1 MNRKNEVEL
10 IQLMRRKAKERL
22 PDDLN
27 PEFLFSKTHI
37 DLLLQI
43 AQGTLRTK
51 KIARKE
57 LENRGLNNDG
67 LFIGVE
73 FDR

>member
-10 IQLMRRKAKERL
+10 IQLIRGKAKERL
-22 PDDLN
+22 PDDMN
-27 PEFLFSKTHI
+27 PEYLFSKTHI

-51 KIARKE
+51 KLARRE
-57 LENRGLNNDG
+57 LQNRGINKDG
-67 LFIGVE
+67 KFIGFE
-73 FDR
+73 ID